1 MSSDVSVF
9 EQTSPPAGIADSAK
23 EPTKSLNPVGLA
35 VYTFFRTRYMF
46 PVLPELAIVSILHGE
61 AKDVVPIQQK
71 PSRPSWISHID
82 EPQIIRVDPEGAGRV
97 AGR

>member
-1 MSSDVSVF
+1 
-9 EQTSPPAGIADSAK
+9 
-23 EPTKSLNPVGLA
+23 
-35 VYTFFRTRYMF
+35 MF
-46 PVLPELAIVSILHGE
+46 PVLPELAIVPILLGE
-61 AKDVVPIQQK
+61 AKDVVPIQHK